1 MCPVVSLPSPHLF
14 ILACVYYTVPMAN
27 HSLKE
32 LEQNDR
38 LHWSYYELQARVAKL
53 GEINEAWASRTG
65 KRGKWL
71 VSDAGLEVLVQL
83 RELEQNGSSVDAGL
97 TILTEELEQSTATD
111 QERLDRLHDESR
123 DVLLDRIAD
132 LQGQVVDLKG
142 ERDRLFSLLE
152 NITLALPPAQVE
164 KKQRIRWPWRRSP

>member
-1 MCPVVSLPSPHLF
+1 
-14 ILACVYYTVPMAN
+14 MAN

-38 LHWSYYELQARVAKL
+38 LQWSYYELQARVAKL
-53 GEINEAWASRTG
+53 GEIDEAWASRTG

-97 TILTEELEQSTATD
+97 TVLTEDLEKSTTTD
-111 QERLDRLHDESR
+111 RDRLDRLHDESR
-123 DVLLDRIAD
+123 DVLLERIAD
-132 LQGQVVDLKG
+132 LQGQVLDLKG

-152 NITLALPPAQVE
+152 NMTLALPPARRAKE
-164 KKQRIRWPWRRSP
+164 KKRGIRWPWRRSS